1 MTDESTNMTAE
12 WIERVV
18 KANPCVKLDNGN
30 LRTCP
35 VRLSFANL
43 FERSKP
49 IPPNTEGKF
58 GSNLVFPLIADLA
71 VLKAAA
77 AETAKAKWPTAGTP
91 QAPKLKT
98 PFKDQ
103 AEMTKYAGYEP
114 GGVFITSISD
124 QKPLVVDQRLAP
136 IIDKD
141 RAQSGFWAI
150 CTIRA
155 FAYDKGVNKGVS
167 FGLQS
172 VMIVAE
178 DKAFGGGSEN
188 VATAFAGVSIDAA
201 VNPADAFGQGSVD
214 PFA

>member
-71 VLKAAA
+71 VLKAA
-77 AETAKAKWPTAGTP
+77 TP